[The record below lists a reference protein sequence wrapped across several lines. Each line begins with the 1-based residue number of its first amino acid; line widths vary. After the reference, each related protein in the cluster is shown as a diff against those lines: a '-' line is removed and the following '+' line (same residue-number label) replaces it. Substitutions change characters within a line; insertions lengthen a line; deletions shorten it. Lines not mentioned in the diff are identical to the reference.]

1 MSEELLGER
10 EKEVLRAVVQEYI
23 STGGPVGSQHL
34 ARRAEFDVS
43 SATLRNVLADL
54 EELGFLEKPHTSAG
68 RVPTDR
74 GYRFYVDTMVRLK
87 DPAPRDR
94 ELIHAGLAHES
105 GMEEL
110 LSEASRLLHSLTRH
124 AGVVVTPRPD
134 VAIFQRIEFVRLR
147 EDRVLAILVGQ
158 NGQVHNK
165 LLVVEF
171 PITSD
176 ELLKASNYLS
186 ELLHEVTLEEARERI
201 RTELDQEQALYN
213 ALTSKA
219 LKLGAAATDLQTG
232 ERVLIEGTGSF
243 LEQPEFADVERMRA
257 LFKALGEKHK
267 LLSLLDRV
275 QRAREMQIFIGTES
289 EFSSAGDVTVIAS
302 PYGSR
307 EQVLGTVGVIGPT
320 RMNYQRIIPL
330 VNFTAQVL
338 SMALEKA

>member
-1 MSEELLGER
+1 MSEERRML
-10 EKEVLRAVVQEYI
+10 VLRAIVEDYV
-23 STGGPVGSQHL
+23 STREPVGSKSLLERHEL
-34 ARRAEFDVS
+34 GVS
-43 SATLRNVLADL
+43 AATVRNDMSVL
-54 EELGFLEKPHTSAG
+54 EEEGLIHQPHTSAG

-87 DPAPRDR
+87 DPGPRDR
-94 ELIHAGLAHES
+94 ELIHAGFGKETGL
-105 GMEEL
+105 EEL
-110 LSEASRLLHSLTRH
+110 LGEASRLLHALTRH

-134 VAIFQRIEFVRLR
+134 AAVFHRIEFVRLR

-158 NGQVHNK
+158 NGQVQNK
-165 LLVVEF
+165 LLSVDF
-171 PITSD
+171 PVTSD

-201 RTELDQEQALYN
+201 RNELDHEQALYN

-243 LEQPEFADVERMRA
+243 FEQPEFADVERMRA
-257 LFKALGEKHK
+257 LFRALGEKHK

-289 EFSSAGDVTVIAS
+289 DFSSAGDVTVIAS

-330 VNFTAQVL
+330 VSFTAQAL
-338 SMALEKA
+338 SLALDKV